1 MDKKFHGIRIFCTF
15 ILTVAGI
22 ASLAAESE
30 NILKN
35 PEFAKQG
42 KSWQLRYNKL
52 QDSISE
58 EDGKKVVRMEIAPAV
73 QGGGNVFS
81 QILLQPQGGNYI
93 YSVELAPS
101 RKFKDVL
108 VILFWKENGK
118 NVYRSSR
125 LSARNYPKPGQWGK
139 IVGEV
144 KIPDGKRSV
153 TFAVEIRDPDA
164 GGHILIRNPEMKLRD
179 EL

>member
-1 MDKKFHGIRIFCTF
+1 MRTNNSKIRAFCAAALMTVGI
-15 ILTVAGI
+15 VSVSAGD
-22 ASLAAESE
+22 

-35 PEFAKQG
+35 PEFVDQG
-42 KSWQLRYNKL
+42 KFWNLRYNNL
-52 QDSISE
+52 QNSIQE
-58 EDGKKVVRMEIAPAV
+58 ENGKKFIRMEMAAANEK
-73 QGGGNVFS
+73 GNNVFS
-81 QILLQPQGGNYI
+81 QNVTRPKGGNYV

-118 NVYRSSR
+118 YVYRSSR
-125 LSARNYPKPGQWGK
+125 LSPRNYPKPGQWGK

>member
-1 MDKKFHGIRIFCTF
+1 MKKNNTKIRAFCAAALMTFGI
-15 ILTVAGI
+15 VSVSAGD
-22 ASLAAESE
+22 

-35 PEFAKQG
+35 PGFADQG
-42 KSWQLRYNKL
+42 KFWNLRYNKL
-52 QDSISE
+52 QDSIKE
-58 EDGKKVVRMEIAPAV
+58 ENGKKFIRMEMAAAKEI
-73 QGGGNVFS
+73 GNNVFS
-81 QILLQPQGGNYI
+81 QAVIRPKGGNYV

-118 NVYRSSR
+118 YVYRSSR
-125 LSARNYPKPGQWGK
+125 LSPRNYPKPGQWGK

-153 TFAVEIRDPDA
+153 TFAVEVRDPDA
-164 GGHILIRNPEMKLRD
+164 GGHILIRDPQMTLR
-179 EL
+179 EE